1 MPNNI
6 SQEAALVGHIA
17 EKGAPGKDGKTPVK
31 GVDYWTQE
39 DKANIIHDVLES
51 DEYQSVKGLVGTK
64 ENPVNFKLLEPGVYV
79 FQGYISITVSGET
92 VTNPA
97 PCPKELLLVREVLL
111 ETNSTEDKLTYEIY
125 MKIGYLF
132 HTDFDG
138 SIFGGSSAAGA
149 GVFVFMIIPSSVK
162 FLGEWPEDKKN
173 EVITEMET
181 LSEGAADWADEWM
194 ADDDTDYVTHDEL
207 SNAIV
212 NLATEQ
218 YVDNAV
224 ANLATE
230 QYVNDAIAN
239 LATKEDVNNATIGMA
254 TDQYVDDAIQQVSS
268 VVEQINSVIG
278 TLATTEYVDVAI
290 SNITFPP
297 SLTEDQVNSLID
309 AKLGVIENG
318 HY

>member
-31 GVDYWTQE
+31 GVDYWTSE
-39 DKANIIHDVLES
+39 DKTNIIHDVLES

-64 ENPVNFKLLEPGVYV
+64 ENPVNFMLLEPGAYV
-79 FQGYISITVSGET
+79 FQGYMSITISGET
-92 VTNPA
+92 VTNQA
-97 PCPKELLLVREVLL
+97 PCPKELLLVREVLFATNTGL
-111 ETNSTEDKLTYEIY
+111 EDELTYEIY
-125 MKIGYLF
+125 MKFGYLF

-138 SIFGGSSAAGA
+138 SIFGDSSTAGA
-149 GVFVFMIIPSSVK
+149 GVFGIGVLPSSVK

-173 EVITEMET
+173 EVITKMET
-181 LSEGAADWADEWM
+181 SSTGFAEWLDEWM
-194 ADDDTDYVTHDEL
+194 ADDTDYVTHDEL
-207 SNAIV
+207 SNAI
-212 NLATEQ
+212 
-218 YVDNAV
+218 

-230 QYVNDAIAN
+230 QYVNNAIAN

-278 TLATTEYVDVAI
+278 TLATTEYVDAAI

>member
-6 SQEAALVGHIA
+6 SQEAALVGHIS

-79 FQGYISITVSGET
+79 FQGYISIIVAGET
-92 VTNPA
+92 VTNAA
-97 PCPKELLLVREVLL
+97 PCPKELLLVWEVSMGT
-111 ETNSTEDKLTYEIY
+111 ESTDDELTYEIY
-125 MKIGYLF
+125 GKFGYLF
-132 HTDFDG
+132 HTDIDG
-138 SIFGGSSAAGA
+138 SIFGDSNYAGS
-149 GVFVFMIIPSSVK
+149 GVLGIIVVPSSVK

-173 EVITEMET
+173 EVITEMESVSSGVA
-181 LSEGAADWADEWM
+181 LWVDEWM
-194 ADDDTDYVTHDEL
+194 ADDDTNYVTYDDL
-207 SNAIV
+207 NNAI
-212 NLATEQ
+212 
-218 YVDNAV
+218 

-230 QYVNDAIAN
+230 QYVNNAIAN
-239 LATKEDVNNATIGMA
+239 LATQQYVNDAISNIPQPDFSGLASEEYVNNE
-254 TDQYVDDAIQQVSS
+254 IQQVSS
-268 VVEQINSVIG
+268 EIQQVSSVIG
-278 TLATTEYVDVAI
+278 TLATTEYVDVSI

-297 SLTEDQVNSLID
+297 SLTEDQVNALID

>member
-1 MPNNI
+1 MLNNI

-31 GVDYWTQE
+31 GVDYWTSE
-39 DKANIIHDVLES
+39 DKTNIIHDVLES
-51 DEYQSVKGLVGTK
+51 DEYQSVKGLVGTN
-64 ENPVNFKLLEPGVYV
+64 ENPVNFNLLEPGVYV

-92 VTNPA
+92 VTNQA
-97 PCPKELLLVREVLL
+97 PCPKELLLVREILVG
-111 ETNSTEDKLTYEIY
+111 TDSTEDELTYEIY
-125 MKIGYLF
+125 IKFGYLF
-132 HTDFDG
+132 HTDLDG
-138 SIFGGSSAAGA
+138 SIFGDSDAAGA
-149 GVFVFMIIPSSVK
+149 GVFGIGVSPSSVK

-181 LSEGAADWADEWM
+181 VSTGFAEWLDEWM
-194 ADDDTDYVTHDEL
+194 ADDTDYVTHDEL

-224 ANLATE
+224 ANRATTD
-230 QYVNDAIAN
+230 YVDNAVADR
-239 LATKEDVNNATIGMA
+239 ATTY
-254 TDQYVDDAIQQVSS
+254 YVDDAI
-268 VVEQINSVIG
+268 N
-278 TLATTEYVDVAI
+278 
-290 SNITFPP
+290 NIAFPP

-309 AKLGVIENG
+309 TKLGVIENG

>member
-6 SQEAALVGHIA
+6 SQEAALVGHMA

-31 GVDYWTQE
+31 GVDYWTSE

-64 ENPVNFKLLEPGVYV
+64 ENPVNIKLLEPGAYI
-79 FQGYISITVSGET
+79 FQGYISVIISGET
-92 VTNPA
+92 VTNQV
-97 PCPKELLLVREVLL
+97 PCPKELLLVREALL
-111 ETNSTEDKLTYEIY
+111 GADTGPEDGLTYEIY
-125 MKIGYLF
+125 GKVGYLF
-132 HTDFDG
+132 HTDFIG
-138 SIFGGSSAAGA
+138 SMFGDSIGAGA
-149 GVFVFMIIPSSVK
+149 GVLAFIAAPSSVK

-173 EVITEMET
+173 EVITMLESISKVNA
-181 LSEGAADWADEWM
+181 LWVDEWI

-218 YVDNAV
+218 YVDNA
-224 ANLATE
+224 
-230 QYVNDAIAN
+230 
-239 LATKEDVNNATIGMA
+239 
-254 TDQYVDDAIQQVSS
+254 IQQVSS
-268 VVEQINSVIG
+268 VVEQVNSVIG

>member
-51 DEYQSVKGLVGTK
+51 DEYQSVKALVGTK
-64 ENPVNFKLLEPGVYV
+64 ENPVIFKLLEPGAYV
-79 FQGYISITVSGET
+79 FQGYISITISGET
-92 VTNPA
+92 VTNQA
-97 PCPKELLLVREVLL
+97 PCPKELLLVREVSMG
-111 ETNSTEDKLTYEIY
+111 TDSTEDELTYEIY
-125 MKIGYLF
+125 GKIGYLF

-138 SIFGGSSAAGA
+138 SILGDSSAAGV
-149 GVFVFMIIPSSVK
+149 GVFGFIVVPSSVK

-173 EVITEMET
+173 EVITMMESI
-181 LSEGAADWADEWM
+181 SEGTAMWVDEWM
-194 ADDDTDYVTHDEL
+194 ADDDTNYVTEDQL
-207 SNAIV
+207 NNAI
-212 NLATEQ
+212 
-218 YVDNAV
+218 

-230 QYVNDAIAN
+230 QYVNEAISN
-239 LATKEDVNNATIGMA
+239 IPPPEIPPIPPNIAT
-254 TDQYVDDAIQQVSS
+254 TDYVD
-268 VVEQINSVIG
+268 N
-278 TLATTEYVDVAI
+278 AI

>member
-79 FQGYISITVSGET
+79 FQGYMSVNISGET
-92 VTNPA
+92 VTNQA
-97 PCPKELLLVREVLL
+97 PCPKELLLVREVSLGT
-111 ETNSTEDKLTYEIY
+111 ESTEDELTYEIY
-125 MKIGYLF
+125 GKVGYLF

-138 SIFGGSSAAGA
+138 SIFGDSIAAGV
-149 GVFVFMIIPSSVK
+149 GVFMFIVVPSSVK

-173 EVITEMET
+173 EVITEIET
-181 LSEGAADWADEWM
+181 SSEGFADWADKWM
-194 ADDDTDYVTHDEL
+194 ADDTDYVTEEQ
-207 SNAIV
+207 V
-212 NLATEQ
+212 NL
-218 YVDNAV
+218 
-224 ANLATE
+224 
-230 QYVNDAIAN
+230 
-239 LATKEDVNNATIGMA
+239 
-254 TDQYVDDAIQQVSS
+254 
-268 VVEQINSVIG
+268 
-278 TLATTEYVDVAI
+278 
-290 SNITFPP
+290 
-297 SLTEDQVNSLID
+297 LID

>member
-31 GVDYWTQE
+31 GVDYWTSE

-79 FQGYISITVSGET
+79 FQGYMSVPNAGET
-92 VTNPA
+92 ITNAA
-97 PCPKELLLVREVLL
+97 PCPKELLLVREVSNG
-111 ETNSTEDKLTYEIY
+111 TDSTEDELTYETY

-138 SIFGGSSAAGA
+138 SIIGDSSAAGV
-149 GVFVFMIIPSSVK
+149 GVLAFIVFPSSVK

-173 EVITEMET
+173 EVIAEME
-181 LSEGAADWADEWM
+181 SISSCGAIWVDEWKT
-194 ADDDTDYVTHDEL
+194 DTEDYVTHDEL
-207 SNAIV
+207 SNAI
-212 NLATEQ
+212 
-218 YVDNAV
+218 

-230 QYVNDAIAN
+230 QYVN
-239 LATKEDVNNATIGMA
+239 E
-254 TDQYVDDAIQQVSS
+254 
-268 VVEQINSVIG
+268 
-278 TLATTEYVDVAI
+278 AI
-290 SNITFPP
+290 SNIPPLDIPVIPPNIATTDYVDSAINSIIFPP

>member
-31 GVDYWTQE
+31 GVDYWTSE

-64 ENPVNFKLLEPGVYV
+64 ENPVIFKLLEPGAYV
-79 FQGYISITVSGET
+79 FQGYISITISGET
-92 VTNPA
+92 VTNQA
-97 PCPKELLLVREVLL
+97 PCPKELLLVRELL
-111 ETNSTEDKLTYEIY
+111 LDTGTGPEDELTYEIY
-125 MKIGYLF
+125 MKFGYLF

-138 SIFGGSSAAGA
+138 SIFGDSGTAGA
-149 GVFVFMIIPSSVK
+149 GVFGIGVLPSSVK

-181 LSEGAADWADEWM
+181 SSTGFAEWVDEWM
-194 ADDDTDYVTHDEL
+194 ADDDTNYVTHDEL
-207 SNAIV
+207 SNAIA

-218 YVDNAV
+218 YVD
-224 ANLATE
+224 
-230 QYVNDAIAN
+230 DAIAN

-254 TDQYVDDAIQQVSS
+254 TEQYVN
-268 VVEQINSVIG
+268 E
-278 TLATTEYVDVAI
+278 AI
-290 SNITFPP
+290 SNIAFPP

>member
-64 ENPVNFKLLEPGVYV
+64 ENPVIFKLLEPGAYV
-79 FQGYISITVSGET
+79 FQGYISITISGKT
-92 VTNPA
+92 VTNQA
-97 PCPKELLLVREVLL
+97 PCPKELLLVREGSIGID
-111 ETNSTEDKLTYEIY
+111 STDDELTYEIY
-125 MKIGYLF
+125 GKIGYLF

-138 SIFGGSSAAGA
+138 SIFGDSINAGA
-149 GVFVFMIIPSSVK
+149 GVLAFIVVPSSVK

-173 EVITEMET
+173 EVITMME
-181 LSEGAADWADEWM
+181 SAYEGVALWIDNWPT
-194 ADDDTDYVTHDEL
+194 DDTNYVTHDEL
-207 SNAIV
+207 SNAIA

-218 YVDNAV
+218 YVDNA
-224 ANLATE
+224 
-230 QYVNDAIAN
+230 IR
-239 LATKEDVNNATIGMA
+239 
-254 TDQYVDDAIQQVSS
+254 
-268 VVEQINSVIG
+268 
-278 TLATTEYVDVAI
+278 
-290 SNITFPP
+290 NITFPP
-297 SLTEDQVNSLID
+297 SLTEDRVNSLID

>member
-6 SQEAALVGHIA
+6 SQEAALVGHIT

-31 GVDYWTQE
+31 GVDYWTPE

-64 ENPVNFKLLEPGVYV
+64 ENPVNFNLLEPGAYV
-79 FQGYISITVSGET
+79 FQGYMTIGIGEKT
-92 VTNPA
+92 VTNA
-97 PCPKELLLVREVLL
+97 LSCPKELLLVREVLL
-111 ETNSTEDKLTYEIY
+111 DTNTGPEDELTYEIY
-125 MKIGYLF
+125 MKIVYLF

-138 SIFGGSSAAGA
+138 SIIGDDRLA
-149 GVFVFMIIPSSVK
+149 GVGVLAFVVFPSPIK

-173 EVITEMET
+173 EVITEMESAST
-181 LSEGAADWADEWM
+181 CDAIWVDEWM
-194 ADDDTDYVTHDEL
+194 ADDTNYVTHDDL
-207 SNAIV
+207 NNAIA

-218 YVDNAV
+218 YVDDAISNIPPQDFSG
-224 ANLATE
+224 LATE
-230 QYVNDAIAN
+230 
-239 LATKEDVNNATIGMA
+239 T
-254 TDQYVDDAIQQVSS
+254 YVDDAIR
-268 VVEQINSVIG
+268 
-278 TLATTEYVDVAI
+278 
-290 SNITFPP
+290 NITFPP

>member
-64 ENPVNFKLLEPGVYV
+64 ENPVNFDLLEPGAYV
-79 FQGYISITVSGET
+79 FQGYISIIVAGET
-92 VTNPA
+92 TTNVA
-97 PCPKELLLVREVLL
+97 PCPKELLLVREVSMGT
-111 ETNSTEDKLTYEIY
+111 ESTEDELTYEMY
-125 MKIGYLF
+125 VKFGYLF
-132 HTDFDG
+132 HADFDG
-138 SIFGGSSAAGA
+138 SIFGDSSTAGA
-149 GVFVFMIIPSSVK
+149 GVFGFIVAPSSVK

-173 EVITEMET
+173 EVITMIE
-181 LSEGAADWADEWM
+181 SSSIGDAFWVDEWM

-207 SNAIV
+207 NNAI
-212 NLATEQ
+212 
-218 YVDNAV
+218 

-230 QYVNDAIAN
+230 QYVN
-239 LATKEDVNNATIGMA
+239 E
-254 TDQYVDDAIQQVSS
+254 
-268 VVEQINSVIG
+268 
-278 TLATTEYVDVAI
+278 AI

-309 AKLGVIENG
+309 TKLGVIENG

>member
-64 ENPVNFKLLEPGVYV
+64 ENPVDFKLLEPGAYV
-79 FQGYISITVSGET
+79 FQGYIS
-92 VTNPA
+92 VTNAGKTITNAA
-97 PCPKELLLVREVLL
+97 PCPKELLLVREVSFGT
-111 ETNSTEDKLTYEIY
+111 ESTEDELTYELY
-125 MKIGYLF
+125 GKFGYLF
-132 HTDFDG
+132 HTDVDG
-138 SIFGGSSAAGA
+138 SIFGDSNYA
-149 GVFVFMIIPSSVK
+149 GVGVLGIIVAPSSVK

-173 EVITEMET
+173 EVIAEME
-181 LSEGAADWADEWM
+181 SSFSGVAMWVDEWM
-194 ADDDTDYVTHDEL
+194 ADTDEYVTHDEL
-207 SNAIV
+207 NNAI
-212 NLATEQ
+212 
-218 YVDNAV
+218 

-230 QYVNDAIAN
+230 QYVNDAISN
-239 LATKEDVNNATIGMA
+239 IPSPDFSGLASELYVNNE
-254 TDQYVDDAIQQVSS
+254 IQRVSSEIEQVSS
-268 VVEQINSVIG
+268 EIEQVRSVIG
-278 TLATTEYVDVAI
+278 TLATTEYVDVSI

>member
-64 ENPVNFKLLEPGVYV
+64 ENPVNFKLLEPGAYV
-79 FQGYISITVSGET
+79 FQGYISITISGET
-92 VTNPA
+92 VTNQA
-97 PCPKELLLVREVLL
+97 PCPKELLLVRE
-111 ETNSTEDKLTYEIY
+111 ESFGIDSTDDGLTYEIY
-125 MKIGYLF
+125 GKIGYVF
-132 HTDFDG
+132 HTDFVG
-138 SIFGGSSAAGA
+138 SMFGDSINA
-149 GVFVFMIIPSSVK
+149 GVGVLAFIVTPSSVK

-173 EVITEMET
+173 EVITMMESIYEENA
-181 LSEGAADWADEWM
+181 LWVDEWM
-194 ADDDTDYVTHDEL
+194 EDDDTDYVTHDEL

-218 YVDNAV
+218 YVDNA
-224 ANLATE
+224 
-230 QYVNDAIAN
+230 IR
-239 LATKEDVNNATIGMA
+239 
-254 TDQYVDDAIQQVSS
+254 
-268 VVEQINSVIG
+268 
-278 TLATTEYVDVAI
+278 
-290 SNITFPP
+290 NITFPP
-297 SLTEDQVNSLID
+297 SLTEDRVNSLID

>member
-31 GVDYWTQE
+31 GVDYWTPE

-64 ENPVNFKLLEPGVYV
+64 ENPVDFKLLEPGAYV
-79 FQGYISITVSGET
+79 FQGYISLTAAGET
-92 VTNPA
+92 VTNA
-97 PCPKELLLVREVLL
+97 LQCPKELLLVREVLVG
-111 ETNSTEDKLTYEIY
+111 TNTGPEDELTYEIY
-125 MKIGYLF
+125 IKFGYLF
-132 HTDFDG
+132 HTDIDG
-138 SIFGGSSAAGA
+138 SIFGDSSTAGA
-149 GVFVFMIIPSSVK
+149 GVFVIGVSPSSIK

-181 LSEGAADWADEWM
+181 LSEGFAEWADEWM
-194 ADDDTDYVTHDEL
+194 ADDDTNYVTHDDL
-207 SNAIV
+207 NNAIA

-218 YVDNAV
+218 YVD
-224 ANLATE
+224 
-230 QYVNDAIAN
+230 D
-239 LATKEDVNNATIGMA
+239 
-254 TDQYVDDAIQQVSS
+254 
-268 VVEQINSVIG
+268 
-278 TLATTEYVDVAI
+278 AI

>member
-51 DEYQSVKGLVGTK
+51 DEYQSVKALVGTK
-64 ENPVNFKLLEPGVYV
+64 ENPVNFKLLEPGAYV
-79 FQGYISITVSGET
+79 FQGYISITISGET
-92 VTNPA
+92 VTNQA
-97 PCPKELLLVREVLL
+97 PCPKELLLVREVSLG
-111 ETNSTEDKLTYEIY
+111 TNSTEDELTYEIY
-125 MKIGYLF
+125 MKFGYLF

-138 SIFGGSSAAGA
+138 SIFGDSSTAGA
-149 GVFVFMIIPSSVK
+149 GVFAIGVLPSSVK

-173 EVITEMET
+173 EVIAEMET
-181 LSEGAADWADEWM
+181 SSTGFAEWVDEWM
-194 ADDDTDYVTHDEL
+194 AEDDTDYVTHDEL
-207 SNAIV
+207 SNAISNLATEQYV
-212 NLATEQ
+212 DNAIANLATEQ

-224 ANLATE
+224 ANRAT
-230 QYVNDAIAN
+230 
-239 LATKEDVNNATIGMA
+239 
-254 TDQYVDDAIQQVSS
+254 TDYVDNAI
-268 VVEQINSVIG
+268 NN
-278 TLATTEYVDVAI
+278 I
-290 SNITFPP
+290 SFPP

>member
-1 MPNNI
+1 MSNNI

-64 ENPVNFKLLEPGVYV
+64 ENPVNFNLLEPGAYV
-79 FQGYISITVSGET
+79 FQGYISVTVAGET
-92 VTNPA
+92 VTNQA
-97 PCPKELLLVREVLL
+97 PCPKELLLVREVLMVT
-111 ETNSTEDKLTYEIY
+111 ESTEDELTYEIY
-125 MKIGYLF
+125 IKFGYLF
-132 HTDFDG
+132 HTDIDG
-138 SIFGGSSAAGA
+138 SIFGDSTTAGA
-149 GVFVFMIIPSSVK
+149 GVFGIGVSPSSVK
-162 FLGEWPEDKKN
+162 FIGEWPEDKKN
-173 EVITEMET
+173 EVITKMET
-181 LSEGAADWADEWM
+181 VSTGFAEWVDEWM

-207 SNAIV
+207 SNAI
-212 NLATEQ
+212 
-218 YVDNAV
+218 

-230 QYVNDAIAN
+230 QYVNDA
-239 LATKEDVNNATIGMA
+239 
-254 TDQYVDDAIQQVSS
+254 
-268 VVEQINSVIG
+268 IG

>member
-64 ENPVNFKLLEPGVYV
+64 ENPVNFKLLEPGAYV
-79 FQGYISITVSGET
+79 FQGYISINISGET
-92 VTNPA
+92 VTNQA
-97 PCPKELLLVREVLL
+97 PCPKELLLVRELSL
-111 ETNSTEDKLTYEIY
+111 GTDTGPGPEDELTYEMY
-125 MKIGYLF
+125 GKIGYLF
-132 HTDFDG
+132 HTDLIG
-138 SIFGGSSAAGA
+138 SMFGDSIDA
-149 GVFVFMIIPSSVK
+149 GVGVLAFIAMPSSVK

-181 LSEGAADWADEWM
+181 SSTGFAKWVDKWM
-194 ADDDTDYVTHDEL
+194 GDDTDYVTHDEL
-207 SNAIV
+207 SNAI
-212 NLATEQ
+212 
-218 YVDNAV
+218 
-224 ANLATE
+224 ANLATA
-230 QYVNDAIAN
+230 QYVNNAIAN
-239 LATKEDVNNATIGMA
+239 LAT
-254 TDQYVDDAIQQVSS
+254 TDYVDSAVD
-268 VVEQINSVIG
+268 NR
-278 TLATTEYVDVAI
+278 ATTDYVDSAI
-290 SNITFPP
+290 NNIAFPP

>member
-79 FQGYISITVSGET
+79 FQGYMSITIAEET
-92 VTNPA
+92 VTNQA
-97 PCPKELLLVREVLL
+97 PCPKELLLVREILAG
-111 ETNSTEDKLTYEIY
+111 TDTGPEDELTYEIY

-138 SIFGGSSAAGA
+138 SIFGDSSTAGA
-149 GVFVFMIIPSSVK
+149 GVFGIGVLPSSIK

-181 LSEGAADWADEWM
+181 SSTGFAEWADEWT
-194 ADDDTDYVTHDEL
+194 ADDTDYVNHDEL
-207 SNAIV
+207 SNAIA

-218 YVDNAV
+218 YVDNTIAG
-224 ANLATE
+224 LAS
-230 QYVNDAIAN
+230 Q
-239 LATKEDVNNATIGMA
+239 
-254 TDQYVDDAIQQVSS
+254 QYVDNAIQQVSS

-309 AKLGVIENG
+309 AKLGAIENG

>member
-64 ENPVNFKLLEPGVYV
+64 ENPVILKLLEPGAYV
-79 FQGYISITVSGET
+79 FQGYISITISGET
-92 VTNPA
+92 VTNQA
-97 PCPKELLLVREVLL
+97 PCPKELLLVREVSFGID
-111 ETNSTEDKLTYEIY
+111 STDDELIYEVY
-125 MKIGYLF
+125 GKVGYLF
-132 HTDFDG
+132 HTDFYG
-138 SIFGGSSAAGA
+138 PIFGDSINAGA
-149 GVFVFMIIPSSVK
+149 GVLAFITIPSSVK

-173 EVITEMET
+173 EVITMMESISDESA
-181 LSEGAADWADEWM
+181 LWVDEWM

-207 SNAIV
+207 SNTIA

-218 YVDNAV
+218 YVDDSVNGAISSIPAPDV
-224 ANLATE
+224 SGLATE
-230 QYVNDAIAN
+230 QYVND
-239 LATKEDVNNATIGMA
+239 
-254 TDQYVDDAIQQVSS
+254 
-268 VVEQINSVIG
+268 
-278 TLATTEYVDVAI
+278 AI